1 MTINRVLI
9 TGATGFVGSHLC
21 RRLIRDGLEV
31 HAIARPQS
39 DVTQIKNVKNDL
51 IMHIH
56 DGSPASMLK
65 IVKDCRPKIVFHL
78 ASLFLAQH
86 KSDDIEALIRSNI
99 TLGVQLVEAMAINQI
114 PYLVNTGTAWQHYKN
129 EKYNPV
135 CLYAATKQ
143 AFEVLLKFYTESS
156 PLKVITLKLFD
167 TYGPFDPRSK
177 LFSFLRKCQK
187 QKKPISMSPGEQ
199 LLDLVYVDD
208 VVEALLI
215 AADRLEAG
223 KVKAQES
230 YAVCSKKAVR
240 LRDIVELYAR
250 LSGRKLNIIWG
261 GRPYR
266 PREVMVPWN
275 NGRILPKWSPK
286 IELKEGI
293 QMMEQLADKL

>member
-21 RRLIRDGLEV
+21 RRLIRDGIEV
-31 HAIARPQS
+31 HTIARLQS
-39 DVTQIKNVKNDL
+39 DVTQIKDVKNDL
-51 IMHIH
+51 TIHIH
-56 DGSPASMLK
+56 DGSTDSMLK
-65 IVKDCRPKIVFHL
+65 IVKDCRPEIVFHL

-86 KSDDIEALIRSNI
+86 KSEDIEALIRSNI

-129 EKYNPV
+129 KKYNPV

-143 AFEVLLKFYTESS
+143 AFETLLKFYTETS

-177 LFSFLRKCQK
+177 LFSLLRKCEK
-187 QKKPISMSPGEQ
+187 QKEPIFMSPGEQ

-215 AADRLEAG
+215 AAHRLEAG
-223 KVKAQES
+223 KVEVHES
-230 YAVCSKKAVR
+230 YAVSSKKAVK

-250 LSGRKLNIIWG
+250 LSGRKLNIMWG

-266 PREVMVPWN
+266 PREVMAPWN
-275 NGRILPKWSPK
+275 NGGILPEWSPK

-293 QMMEQLADKL
+293 QMMEQLANKL